1 MKLLRAWWSRLDAL
15 QRTTPGRVGLTIV
28 AVVAVASVFGWLW
41 STAAAANARFEAVVE
56 VLSMADN
63 LEKNDIAIRLLEKG
77 EVEAGGVVYGNERFA
92 EYAETL
98 FDEETGAII
107 YLATLA
113 ELLISQDVPQWLP
126 TTLMYR
132 PDFVLWLAGGL
143 LCWLLLVIWAELSL
157 QVAMGVLG
165 TFVACGLVY
174 LAKLLGII
182 DEPTPLVLAL
192 AGIGLLV
199 ITFLMLMRVLLYV
212 LGFLASPAPRP
223 GRHGTPSTLVQI
235 ASVAQVLI
243 RESVRLRISLAFIV
257 IMLVALPLI
266 PLWID
271 SAEPLRYQIQNF
283 LSDSMNLVYVLAAC
297 MTLVLSCAT
306 VSFEI
311 RDRQIWQLMT
321 KPIGKLQY
329 MLGKWCGLILL
340 NLVLLLIGG
349 LSIFTFNEYLR
360 TRPSTDLGDALT
372 LNDEV
377 LTARVGVLPVF
388 ENLKPEELR
397 RRVDTE
403 IDNNAILKD
412 EIATGEKRMDDVRRQ
427 LARQKR
433 REFLDQQRS
442 ISPTEFSDGAELDAR
457 TYYFPGL
464 KEARAE
470 GENITLRYE
479 FHIGRSE
486 STDKYPVVFN
496 FPDVEQQV
504 EQFYVPAQWHSLLIP
519 PEWIGEDGVLRL
531 QILNGGYSRSPSD
544 ATLLFFPS
552 GATLFFDPDG
562 IEVLW
567 QASTFEANFLRAM
580 LVNWVKLAFLAMLGV
595 TAATFLSFPVAMMLA
610 FTVFAGGSLAP
621 FIAMSVDQFRVD
633 REMNFIFQA
642 AQWCIIAI
650 ARSAEWLLRPFGQ
663 ASPNSLVVEGRLV
676 PWSGVFRDFLQIGI
690 LWSGIIF
697 FMGWFIF
704 RRRELATYS
713 GHG

>member
-1 MKLLRAWWSRLDAL
+1 MTLLRAWWSRLDGL
-15 QRTTPGRVGLTIV
+15 QRTTPAKIGLSVFALVVVG
-28 AVVAVASVFGWLW
+28 SVFGYLW
-41 STAAAANARFEAVVE
+41 SASASANARFNGVVE
-56 VLSMADN
+56 VLAQANN
-63 LEKNDIAIRLLEKG
+63 LEKNEIAVRLLEKG
-77 EVEAGGVVYGNERFA
+77 EVEADGVVYGNERFA

-98 FDEETGAII
+98 FDEETGAMI

-113 ELLISQDVPQWLP
+113 ELLISQDIPQWLP
-126 TTLMYR
+126 TTLIYR
-132 PDFVLWLAGGL
+132 PDFVLWLAAGI
-143 LCWLLLVIWAELSL
+143 LCWLLLVIWAEIAL
-157 QVAMGVLG
+157 QVAVGVLA
-165 TFVACGLVY
+165 TLLACGV
-174 LAKLLGII
+174 LAFFG
-182 DEPTPLVLAL
+182 ERWGFEYAPLVLAIS
-192 AGIGLLV
+192 GIGLLV
-199 ITFLMLMRVLLYV
+199 ITFLLLIRVLLYI
-212 LGFLASPAPRP
+212 LGFLASPGPRP
-223 GRHGTPSTLVQI
+223 GRHGSPGTLVQI
-235 ASVAQVLI
+235 CSVAQVLI

-257 IMLVALPLI
+257 FMLVGLPLI

-271 SAEPLRYQIQNF
+271 SSEPLRYQIQNF

-349 LSIFTFNEYLR
+349 ISIFTFNEYLR
-360 TRPSTDLGDALT
+360 TRPSTDIGDALT

-388 ENLKPEELR
+388 QNLSPEELR

-403 IDNNAILKD
+403 IDNNSILKD

-442 ISPTEFSDGAELDAR
+442 IPPTKIEDGAELDAR
-457 TYYFPGL
+457 TYFFPGL
-464 KEARAE
+464 AEAREE
-470 GENITLRYE
+470 GANVTLRFE

-504 EQFYVPAQWHSLLIP
+504 EQFYVPAQWHSLLVP
-519 PEWIGEDGVLRL
+519 ADWIGEDGVLRL

-562 IEVLW
+562 MEVLW
-567 QASTFEANFLRAM
+567 QASTFEWNFLRAM

-595 TAATFLSFPVAMMLA
+595 AAATFLSFPVAVMLA
-610 FTVFAGGSLAP
+610 FTVFVGGSLAP

-633 REMNFIFQA
+633 REMTWILQA

-650 ARSAEWLLRPFGQ
+650 ARSAEWLLRPFGA

-690 LWSGIIF
+690 LWSGMVF
-697 FMGWFIF
+697 FLGWFIF